1 MASSYCLVDNF
12 THSDHKLFFGGWG
25 EGLQTCSDHVDVFS
39 SHMCRLN
46 SLEGGGA
53 YCAISYLFFSYE
65 LQSVQFLFPA
75 SDETCEAG
83 TSQILSVCQLNV
95 LIDN

>member
-1 MASSYCLVDNF
+1 M
-12 THSDHKLFFGGWG
+12 GGG
-25 EGLQTCSDHVDVFS
+25 VTDVFS

-46 SLEGGGA
+46 SFGGEGGGA
-53 YCAISYLFFSYE
+53 IAPFHISFLVMNY
-65 LQSVQFLFPA
+65 SVQFLFPA